1 MRQNFSKSIK
11 RQAHARAEGKC
22 EGCGL
27 RLKRG
32 EGHVDHV
39 IADGLGGEP
48 TLENA
53 QVLCRPCHDEKTR
66 KRDMPAIAK
75 TKRIQDRELGI
86 RKAST
91 LRSRGFEKPEPQH
104 TATRRVVRR
113 AELLN

>member
-1 MRQNFSKSIK
+1 MSRRNFSKGVK
-11 RQAHARAEGKC
+11 RQAHTRAEGKC

-48 TLENA
+48 TLDNA

-66 KRDMPAIAK
+66 TLDIPAIAK
-75 TKRIQDRELGI
+75 TKRIQDREMGI
-86 RKAST
+86 RKQSS
-91 LRSRGFEKPEPQH
+91 LRSAPFRKSAPQRS
-104 TATRRVVRR
+104 ASRPIERRT
-113 AELLN
+113 